1 MAGHSVQRTACFR
14 TPMARPS
21 TSSRE
26 GHLSG
31 VDARHGPGMTGDRV
45 SEIPQHLAPNGDHSD
60 EQRQGG
66 ERGSFLN
73 YGFEHEHLSRN
84 KERT

>member
-1 MAGHSVQRTACFR
+1 V
-14 TPMARPS
+14 
-21 TSSRE
+21 
-26 GHLSG
+26 LSH
-31 VDARHGPGMTGDRV
+31 AYGPAIHVFKPGTGRAMTGDRV